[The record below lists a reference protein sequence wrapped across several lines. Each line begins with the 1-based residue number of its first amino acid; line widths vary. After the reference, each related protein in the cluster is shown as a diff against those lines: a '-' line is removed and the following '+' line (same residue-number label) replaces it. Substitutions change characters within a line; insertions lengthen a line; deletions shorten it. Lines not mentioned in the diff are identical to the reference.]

1 MTDQDG
7 LALSKRRITVST
19 SGVVPIIQRLGEE
32 FRGIKLGNALRRLC
46 LRFLI
51 HNIAISLHAATDAL
65 RYLQPIVYL
74 QFLNREHT

>member
-51 HNIAISLHAATDAL
+51 LI
-65 RYLQPIVYL
+65 
-74 QFLNREHT
+74 